1 MSFQYFYN
9 LIDIYGYTPKLFID
23 GYSKN
28 GTLFGIILTLITYLF
43 FIVIFLYYLNNLFF
57 NKTLTVISSTRTAL
71 NDSIIMNKDNFY
83 FAFALEDKYYNL
95 YIDEQIYYPEI
106 FYKRGVR
113 KSTGQFDYSDTTQ
126 FELDKC
132 NLTQFGDKFQD
143 LFSSFPLKKMYC
155 IKNLNHSLK
164 GGFSDNEYSFITLR
178 IYKCNN
184 NTKKNNVCK
193 IEKEIEEKLDG
204 AIFTF
209 QYQNYIFDPKNY
221 SNPFK
226 PILGDFMTTISQK
239 YFKELYVYIKKFSL
253 TTDKGLI
260 FENKFKKDLYIFDYS
275 NDLMSFQSK
284 EHFFQLTFRMSTNVN
299 EISRSYIK
307 AQTLISYIG
316 GFITFIDTIFV
327 FINKFIIIK
336 FINYEKIINKIFFYN
351 PDNNNINKRE
361 KFFNKNIK
369 NKNDSNLN
377 FDSNIKI
384 YNKSFN
390 LNSINKNVKNLI
402 SNENILEKSSN
413 QKSLDED
420 LIKVNYLKEKI
431 TNDNNLIYYNNNY
444 KKNKLSHIIQNTNS
458 NISINILYKLTKKY
472 KINISYFKKIF
483 YLCFTKNKDI
493 FFYKKGIGII
503 EQKLDIISI
512 IKESFIIE
520 LIKKI
525 NFTED
530 QIFLLNYYIKNN
542 LVNYKYFNKYEI
554 KNNFLLKE
562 KIIKSLNN
570 LIYYNINNK
579 EKKINIVNNYLLD
592 IFINK

>member
-1 MSFQYFYN
+1 MSFKYFFN
-9 LIDIYGYTPKLFID
+9 LMDIYGYTPRLFID

-28 GTLFGIILTLITYLF
+28 ATIFGIILTLITYLF
-43 FIVIFLYYLNNLFF
+43 FIIIFIYYLNNLLF
-57 NKTLTVISSTRTAL
+57 NQTLTVISSTRTATL
-71 NDSIIMNKDNFY
+71 NDSIKMNNENFY
-83 FAFALEDKYYNL
+83 FAFALEDKFYNL

-113 KSTGQFDYSDTTQ
+113 NSSGQFDYSDTTK
-126 FELDKC
+126 FELDTC
-132 NLTQFGDKFQD
+132 NLSQFGNNFKE

-155 IKNLNHSLK
+155 IKNLNHILK
-164 GGFSDNEYSFITLR
+164 GGFSDNEYSFITLK
-178 IYKCNN
+178 IYKCINGTN
-184 NTKKNNVCK
+184 KNNVCK
-193 IEKEIEEKLDG
+193 IQEEIDDKLDG

-239 YFKELYVYIKKFSL
+239 YFKELYVYLKQFSL

-260 FENKFKKDLYIFDYS
+260 FEDKFKKTLYLFDYS

-307 AQTLISYIG
+307 AQILISYIG
-316 GFITFIDTIFV
+316 GFITFINTV
-327 FINKFIIIK
+327 FILFNKFFFIK
-336 FINYEKIINKIFFYN
+336 FINYEKIINKVFFYN
-351 PDNNNINKRE
+351 PDNDNFDKKE
-361 KFFNKNIK
+361 KLYSKNIK

-390 LNSINKNVKNLI
+390 LISLNKNGKYFI

-420 LIKVNYLKEKI
+420 LIKVNNFKEKI
-431 TNDNNLIYYNNNY
+431 ANDNNLIYYSNNY
-444 KKNKLSHIIQNTNS
+444 KKNKLSHIIQNSNS

-472 KINISYFKKIF
+472 KINLSYFKKLF
-483 YLCFTKNKDI
+483 HLCFTKNRDI
-493 FFYKKGIGII
+493 YFYKKGIGII
-503 EQKLDIISI
+503 QQKLDIITI
-512 IKESFIIE
+512 IKESFDLE
-520 LIKKI
+520 LIKKL
-525 NFTED
+525 NLTEE

-542 LVNYKYFNKYEI
+542 LVKYKYINKFEL

-562 KIIKSLNN
+562 KTIKSLNN
-570 LIYYNINNK
+570 LLYYNK
-579 EKKINIVNNYLLD
+579 EKNFNIINNYLLD
-592 IFINK
+592 IFINQ